1 MNPQSNTSRV
11 PGANTA
17 LPLVKE
23 SPPALKRVMGTTS
36 LVLFGLAYMVPMTI
50 FTTYGLVTTLTEG
63 HLPAAYAVTLAAM
76 MFTAFSYA
84 FLVKVVP
91 SAGSAYS
98 FTQRIFG
105 GHLGFITGWTLMLDY
120 LLLPLINY
128 LLIGI
133 YLNAQFPAIPLW
145 AFTSAAIVLVTVLN
159 VVGLTVVRSANLVL
173 VGAQA
178 VFVVVFVALA
188 LAKVPT
194 GSSLIE
200 PMFSASMSPELIM
213 AGAAI
218 LCLSFLG
225 FDAVSTMSE
234 EARDPL
240 RTVPRAIILTTLFG
254 GAVFILVSWVSH
266 LVHPDWQ
273 SFTDPDAAAIEI
285 MEGIGG
291 QLLTAFFLAAYV
303 AGATASAMASQ
314 ASVSRIL
321 FAMGRDGVLPRRVF
335 GQINI
340 KFRTPV
346 GAILVVSM
354 ISLLA
359 LVVDL
364 ETVAAVVSFGALF
377 AFSLVNLGAIKY
389 FLVDG
394 GMRRPAHILKYGVV
408 PGIGFVLTV
417 WLWFSLSGSAMML
430 GLAWAGAGVLYLVFL
445 TRGFRIAPPRVALD
459 ETDVAG

>member
-1 MNPQSNTSRV
+1 MKQQFSASQPAAT
-11 PGANTA
+11 GIT
-17 LPLVKE
+17 
-23 SPPALKRVMGTTS
+23 PPAAEQAGPGLKRVMGTPS

-84 FLVKVVP
+84 FLVKVIP

-105 GHLGFITGWTLMLDY
+105 GHLGFTTGWTLMLDY

-128 LLIGI
+128 LLIGV
-133 YLNAQFPAIPLW
+133 YLNAQFPAVPFW
-145 AFTSAAIVLVTVLN
+145 VFTLAAIVLVTLLN
-159 VVGLTVVRSANLVL
+159 IVGLTVVRSANLVL

-178 VFVVVFVALA
+178 VFVVVFVVLA
-188 LAKVPT
+188 AVKIPA
-194 GSSLIE
+194 GSSVTE
-200 PMFSASMSPELIM
+200 PVFSASMSPALIM

-234 EARDPL
+234 EAREPR
-240 RTVPRAIILTTLFG
+240 RTVPRAIILTTLIG
-254 GAVFILVSWVSH
+254 GAAFILISWVSH

-273 SFTDPDAAAIEI
+273 SFSDPDAAAIEI
-285 MEGIGG
+285 MDGIGG
-291 QLLTAFFLAAYV
+291 QMLTALFLAAYI

-335 GQINI
+335 GRVNGR
-340 KFRTPV
+340 FHSPV
-346 GAILVVSM
+346 GAILVVSAV
-354 ISLLA
+354 SLLA
-359 LVVDL
+359 LVVEL
-364 ETVAAVVSFGALF
+364 ETVASVVSFGALF
-377 AFSLVNLGAIKY
+377 AFSLVNLGAIKF
-389 FLVDG
+389 FLLDG
-394 GMRRPAHILKYGVV
+394 ASQSVGRVLKYGLI
-408 PGIGFVLTV
+408 PGIGFILTV
-417 WLWFSLSGSAMML
+417 WLWFSLSTSALML
-430 GLAWAGAGVLYLVFL
+430 GLAWMAVGIVYLAVL
-445 TRGFRIAPPRVALD
+445 TRGFTLAPPRVDLD
-459 ETDVAG
+459 TAEASA